1 MNLFPPIEVAKYFG
15 LDKQKV
21 YQWSRKQ
28 SDHHYRKTYVI
39 YERLM
44 AKELAEKAIKMSEGA
59 KQ

>member
-1 MNLFPPIEVAKYFG
+1 MNLFQPIEVARHFK

-21 YQWSRKQ
+21 YRWSKMPE
-28 SDHHYRKTYVI
+28 DHHYRKTYVI

-44 AKELAEKAIKMSEGA
+44 AKELNDKANKMSEGA